1 MKDDHEEESNVQ
13 LSRSECGMTRG
24 EGESG
29 NTSEINL
36 AGSAFYGNPGCH
48 GASIGKYK
56 KRTKRERRV
65 GLDHKEDE

>member
-1 MKDDHEEESNVQ
+1 
-13 LSRSECGMTRG
+13 MTRG